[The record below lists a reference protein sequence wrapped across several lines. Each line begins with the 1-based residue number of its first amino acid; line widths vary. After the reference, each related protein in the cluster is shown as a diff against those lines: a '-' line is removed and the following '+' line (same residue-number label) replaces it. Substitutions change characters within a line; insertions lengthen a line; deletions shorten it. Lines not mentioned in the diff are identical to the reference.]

1 MELCYFQI
9 FPPPQKKTF
18 CSILQISFLFNFLL
32 LFTRQKNFEL
42 WNKQNL
48 KWIDDHLYSAL
59 RLMKALFSFIY
70 SIQFC
75 ILNIRDWI
83 P

>member
-1 MELCYFQI
+1 M
-9 FPPPQKKTF
+9 
-18 CSILQISFLFNFLL
+18 QISFLFNFLL